1 VDEKSERKAIVE
13 VAPALTTSAIV
24 LMSTRGTLRD
34 AETWPHNGHMLFF
47 IIGLIVWG
55 FIVGGLARLALPG
68 PDPMPWYATIGLG
81 LGGSLVGGIIAR
93 ILIGT
98 AGGILFSL
106 LGAILLLY
114 LYRRFVQHRGITGPS
129 ARL

>member
-1 VDEKSERKAIVE
+1 VSIGSGLAKPQVRECK
-13 VAPALTTSAIV
+13 
-24 LMSTRGTLRD
+24 
-34 AETWPHNGHMLFF
+34 TWPHNGRVLFF

-81 LGGSLVGGIIAR
+81 LGGSLIGGVIAR
-93 ILIGT
+93 ILLGT
-98 AGGILFSL
+98 AGGFIFAL

-114 LYRRFVQHRGITGPS
+114 LYRRFVQGRGITGPS
-129 ARL
+129 ARRL